1 MSKEVCVGVD
11 VSEQFLDVALRPS
24 GERFRVAYDVE
35 GLETLVQRLV
45 PYQPAR
51 IVVEATGKLEVP
63 LVAAVQV
70 AGLTPVVVN
79 PRQVRDFARATG
91 ELAKNDRIDAE
102 ILARFAEAIRPEAR
116 PLPDEQRRAL
126 TELVTRRRQLQDMR
140 VAELHRLTRAASQ
153 DVRDRIQ
160 RHIAFLDQE
169 LDDIDTGLRRQVE
182 STPAWQADVGL
193 YCTVPGIGRTLAT
206 AVLADMPELGRLSG
220 RQASKLAGLAPLA
233 DDSGKRRGRRRIWGG
248 RHTVRRSLY
257 LATIVA
263 IRHNPPLRDV
273 YQRLL
278 TLGKPKKVAIVACM
292 RKLLVVL
299 NAMKRDGTPWNPEL
313 AATRP

>member
-193 YCTVPGIGRTLAT
+193 YCTVRGIGRTLAT

>member
-1 MSKEVCVGVD
+1 MSVEVCVGID
-11 VSEQFLDVALRPS
+11 VSEQFLDVAVRPG

-35 GLETLVQRLV
+35 GLEALMKRLV
-45 PYQPAR
+45 PYAPAR

-91 ELAKNDRIDAE
+91 ELAKSDGIDAE

-116 PLPDEQRRAL
+116 ELPDEQMRAL
-126 TELVTRRRQLQDMR
+126 TELVTRRRQVQDMR
-140 VAELHRLTRAASQ
+140 VAELHRLGRAVSRE
-153 DVRDRIQ
+153 VRRRIE
-160 RHIAFLDQE
+160 RHIAFLDRE
-169 LDDIDTGLRRQVE
+169 LGTIDDGLRRQVE
-182 STPAWQADVGL
+182 KTPAWQEDVDL
-193 YCTVPGIGRTLAT
+193 YRTVPGIGRTLAT

-220 RQASKLAGLAPLA
+220 RQASKLAGVAPLA
-233 DDSGKRRGRRRIWGG
+233 DDSGRRRGRRRIWGG
-248 RHTVRRSLY
+248 RHAVRRSLY

-278 TLGKPKKVAIVACM
+278 AVGKPKKVAIVACM
-292 RKLLVVL
+292 RKLLVIL
-299 NAMKRDGTPWNPEL
+299 NAMKRDGTPWTPEL